1 MIISKDAEKTFDK
14 IQHLFM
20 IKSFQKVDTAGA
32 YLNIIKAIIN
42 NRCMVEP
49 STIL

>member
-1 MIISKDAEKTFDK
+1 MIISKDAEKTLDK

-20 IKSFQKVDTAGA
+20 IKSFQKVGTAGA
-32 YLNIIKAIIN
+32 YINIIKAIIT
-42 NRCMVEP
+42 NRCMVES